1 MAAAGQKL
9 VSLHVSVPRRS
20 KNGRGMTER
29 NKMANMSA
37 AERRLD
43 AGKGHGR
50 TRQSQRPTQIPR
62 ESAIWREDDS
72 LVQSRIERKV
82 HQIERNAQNP
92 RLVSA
97 RYLHRMGMLSSEP

>member
-37 AERRLD
+37 GSTQEKVTEER
-43 AGKGHGR
+43 AKANG
-50 TRQSQRPTQIPR
+50 QRKSR
-62 ESAIWREDDS
+62 ESRRYGVRTIA
-72 LVQSRIERKV
+72 LYKV
-82 HQIERNAQNP
+82 GSSAKFT
-92 RLVSA
+92 RLNETLKIRV
-97 RYLHRMGMLSSEP
+97 

>member
-37 AERRLD
+37 AERSKKVVYERW
-43 AGKGHGR
+43 HEENR
-50 TRQSQRPTQIPR
+50 TFNLQTYQARRRKRSRKNAPKPT
-62 ESAIWREDDS
+62 A
-72 LVQSRIERKV
+72 
-82 HQIERNAQNP
+82 NANP
-92 RLVSA
+92 A
-97 RYLHRMGMLSSEP
+97 RVGDMA